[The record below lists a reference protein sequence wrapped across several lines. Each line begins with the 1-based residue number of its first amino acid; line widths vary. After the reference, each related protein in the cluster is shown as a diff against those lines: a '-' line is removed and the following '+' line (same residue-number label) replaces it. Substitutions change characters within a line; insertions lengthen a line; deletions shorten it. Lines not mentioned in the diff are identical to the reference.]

1 MFKVKGVISKIGEVK
16 TLDNGAKVLEYVVDV
31 TSENGYVTKHKF
43 GMYKKEEHSEHVD
56 NFIKFNKVGDNVEV
70 EFNIRHRDFEW
81 KDGTEDVQ
89 NILSHWKIE
98 KIGQGGQ
105 EQPKEEN
112 DLLPF

>member
-31 TSENGYVTKHKF
+31 TSENGYVTTYSLN
-43 GMYKKEEHSEHVD
+43 MYKKEEYASHVD
-56 NFIKFNKVGDNVEV
+56 NFIQYNKVGDNVEV
-70 EFNIRHRDFEW
+70 EFDIRGREYNGKTYND
-81 KDGTEDVQ
+81 
-89 NILSHWKIE
+89 LSHWKIE

-112 DLLPF
+112 DLLPFQY